1 MVTSYIYLKTTYTCY
16 GYKKNNKL
24 LIQFQLAKA
33 GNLSCE
39 NAKPIMSGL
48 PYVYFTL
55 FFGMTNL
62 P

>member
-33 GNLSCE
+33 GNLIV
-39 NAKPIMSGL
+39 AKMQSQLCQVFLMFIL
-48 PYVYFTL
+48 LYFL
-55 FFGMTNL
+55 E
-62 P
+62 

>member
-33 GNLSCE
+33 GNLIV
-39 NAKPIMSGL
+39 AKMQSQL
-48 PYVYFTL
+48 CQVFLMFSLLYFL
-55 FFGMTNL
+55 E
-62 P
+62 

>member
-33 GNLSCE
+33 GNLIV
-39 NAKPIMSGL
+39 AKMQSQLCQLFLMFIL
-48 PYVYFTL
+48 LYFL
-55 FFGMTNL
+55 E
-62 P
+62 